1 MAKRLQGKVALI
13 IGGARGLGGA
23 AARLFAQH
31 GAKVLIADIRPEL
44 GRTMTQEIEQPVS
57 FIQCDVTSDDD
68 MRNAVD
74 AVVSA
79 HGKLDI
85 MYNNAGI
92 VGEKIKTP
100 ELDISSVDLAVFRR
114 VFDVN
119 VYGSFLAAK
128 HAARVMIPQKS
139 GTILLTASST
149 TVSHG
154 ICPHVYAASKDAVA
168 GLMKNLCVELG
179 KLGIRVNCISPSAV
193 ATPAALEA
201 TEARGGGGDEEFAV
215 ESTGI
220 HDVATLEAAF
230 AAKANLKGMV
240 LKAENAAEAA
250 LNLVSDESKYISGMN
265 LVVDGGNCLVSAG
278 L

>member
-44 GRTMTQEIEQPVS
+44 GRTMTQEIEQ
-57 FIQCDVTSDDD
+57 CDVTSDSD
-68 MRNAVD
+68 MQNAVD
-74 AVVSA
+74 AAVSTHVSA

-92 VGEKIKTP
+92 VDLSGP
-100 ELDISSVDLAVFRR
+100 DISSVDPAVFRH

-119 VYGSFLAAK
+119 VYGSLLAAK
-128 HAARVMIPQKS
+128 HAARVMVPQKG
-139 GTILLTASST
+139 GTILLTASGAA
-149 TVSHG
+149 VIHG
-154 ICPHVYAASKDAVA
+154 IGPHVYVASKHAVV
-168 GLMKNLCVELG
+168 GVMKNLCVELG
-179 KLGIRVNCISPSAV
+179 KFGIRVNCISPHGV
-193 ATPAALEA
+193 ATPL
-201 TEARGGGGDEEFAV
+201 AV

>member
-44 GRTMTQEIEQPVS
+44 GRTMTQEIEQ
-57 FIQCDVTSDDD
+57 CDVTSDSD
-68 MRNAVD
+68 MQNAVD
-74 AVVSA
+74 AAVSTHVSA

-201 TEARGGGGDEEFAV
+201 TGMPD
-215 ESTGI
+215 
-220 HDVATLEAAF
+220 AT
-230 AAKANLKGMV
+230 ANLKGKV
-240 LKAENAAEAA
+240 LKAEDVAAAA
-250 LNLVSDESKYISGMN
+250 LSLVSDECGYISGVN
-265 LVVDGGNCLVSAG
+265 LVVDGGNCLMTA
-278 L
+278 